1 MRYILTANN
10 ITKCFFKDGKKFNAV
25 DNVSFFL
32 DKNEFCSLVGESG
45 SGKTTLVRIISG
57 LISPDS
63 GTVVCDGESLTPRLR
78 RKNKVICAKLQL
90 VLQNSRAALDPRF
103 SVYESIAEPIKNL
116 KKCSRDEERKT
127 VEKFIEQ
134 MELPKSILSQR
145 SGELSGGQ
153 QKRVCIARALAADPD
168 YIIFDE
174 AVSGLDAVVRKNV
187 LDLLIKIQKNSGKGC
202 LLITHDI
209 DAALYISQR
218 IAVMKSGR
226 ILESVNYSG
235 NIQVFKSEYAKK
247 VYKRIKENTFAT
259 MSEKLYQ
266 QGYTLYSSGDYGNAI
281 KTLKEA
287 VKYDETNV
295 KALYFLGRGFQKQ
308 QKYDK
313 AKKYYE
319 TIINDFPDSDR
330 VALSK
335 AKLTE
340 MGY

>member
-1 MRYILTANN
+1 MRHILTATD
-10 ITKCFFKDGKKFNAV
+10 ITKYFVTDGKKFAAV
-25 DNVSFFL
+25 NHESFFL
-32 DKNEFCSLVGESG
+32 DKSEFCSLVGESG
-45 SGKTTLVRIISG
+45 SGKTTLVKIISG

-63 GTVVCDGESLTPRLR
+63 GTVMCDGEILTPRLR
-78 RKNKVICAKLQL
+78 RKNKALCAKLQL

-235 NIQVFKSEYAKK
+235 NIQVFKSEYAK
-247 VYKRIKENTFAT
+247 
-259 MSEKLYQ
+259 
-266 QGYTLYSSGDYGNAI
+266 TLISSSSSGI
-281 KTLKEA
+281 K
-287 VKYDETNV
+287 KYDISV
-295 KALYFLGRGFQKQ
+295 KNG
-308 QKYDK
+308 
-313 AKKYYE
+313 
-319 TIINDFPDSDR
+319 
-330 VALSK
+330 
-335 AKLTE
+335 
-340 MGY
+340 